1 MIHSVSAV
9 MRLIKRL
16 LCVMML
22 FGLVLSAGTVLPQAR
37 DAARIFW
44 LQGDPLTMVQFRL
57 QWLPAA
63 RYAVAMEQA
72 LQEEDLEL
80 ALSLYQLAQEQ
91 GVALDESLI
100 ARLQAADRW
109 QARMLRSAGDIWQGL
124 STGRAD
130 SAEGMAAAV
139 ITDLTLLGDLRDLAR
154 EGLAWPDHDPLLLA
168 LAGTG
173 LGLSALTLA
182 SGGATTPA
190 RAGLSLLKVARKSGR
205 MSRQLGEQLYRL
217 SRDAIDGRAA
227 RALGE
232 RLGRLEL
239 KQLGRAELDAL
250 ALAAGRIVGT
260 EAAGQLASTGR
271 AVRNIAGHGGTRG
284 AMDSLGRAD
293 SVRELLRLE
302 QVSSGYRGGY
312 RGVLRLLPDAG
323 KGLYRL
329 SLLMASLLLWLGSFL
344 VWSLG
349 VLWTLQRGLR
359 GLYRGLFGRSAG

>member
-1 MIHSVSAV
+1 MIRWVQAV
-9 MRLIKRL
+9 MRRVRKLFF
-16 LCVMML
+16 VAML
-22 FGLVLSAGTVLPQAR
+22 SSLMLSAGTVLPQAR

-44 LQGDPLTMVQFRL
+44 WQGDPLLMAQFRL
-57 QWLPAA
+57 SWLPAA
-63 RYAVAMEQA
+63 RYQAALEQA
-72 LQEEDLEL
+72 LQQEDVEL

-91 GVALDESLI
+91 GVVLDDVLI
-100 ARLQAADRW
+100 ARLQEADRW

-139 ITDLTLLGDLRDLAR
+139 ITDLTLLGDLRDLTR

-173 LGLSALTLA
+173 IGLSALSLA
-182 SGGATTPA
+182 SGGATVPA
-190 RAGLSLLKVARKSGR
+190 RAGVSLLKVARKSGR
-205 MSRQLGEQLYRL
+205 MSRQLGEQLHRL
-217 SRDAIDGRAA
+217 SREAIDGRAA
-227 RALGE
+227 RELGE

-239 KQLGRAELDAL
+239 KQLSRAELDEL

-260 EAAGQLASTGR
+260 EATGQLASTGR
-271 AVRNIAGHGGTRG
+271 AVRNIAGHSGARG

-293 SVRELLRLE
+293 SVRELVRLE
-302 QVSSGYRGGY
+302 QLSSGYRGAY

-344 VWSLG
+344 LWCLG
-349 VLWTLQRGLR
+349 VLWTLQGLLR
-359 GLYRGLFGRSAG
+359 GLYRGLFGRRTG